1 MKITFHILLTMGL
14 LMIIGCQTGLTKSE
28 GISDAELIQAI
39 IDADKTEISME
50 QLPGQSRTVMEQDYY
65 DYMGFAAKKATGL
78 GYEVDLA
85 GVGHRFGDRNEV
97 YFNLEGRRLDPNDY
111 GRDKDGWDR
120 DGDDKKDWK
129 CFNLVFPVT
138 FDMTDGSTIT
148 VTSNDEDGWTE
159 IKAWYEANPDSEEKP
174 ALQYP
179 VDIVYEKDETT
190 VTINNDDEMRGAY
203 RHCGGRDDDRDRECF
218 ALVYPVTFIMPD
230 GSTITVADREDWA
243 ELKAWY
249 EANPD
254 SEERPTLQYPV
265 DITYRDGTTQTINND
280 EEMRIAKEDCRDE
293 DRP

>member
-203 RHCGGRDDDRDRECF
+203 RHCGGRDDRDRACF

>member
-1 MKITFHILLTMGL
+1 
-14 LMIIGCQTGLTKSE
+14 MIIGCQTGLTKSE

-203 RHCGGRDDDRDRECF
+203 RHCGGRDDDRDRACF

>member
-14 LMIIGCQTGLTKSE
+14 LMIIGCQTGFTKSE

-138 FDMTDGSTIT
+138 FDMPDGSTIT

-203 RHCGGRDDDRDRECF
+203 RHCGGRDDDRDRACF

>member
-1 MKITFHILLTMGL
+1 M
-14 LMIIGCQTGLTKSE
+14 
-28 GISDAELIQAI
+28 
-39 IDADKTEISME
+39 
-50 QLPGQSRTVMEQDYY
+50 VMEQDYY

-138 FDMTDGSTIT
+138 FDMSDGSTIT

-203 RHCGGRDDDRDRECF
+203 RHCGGRDDDRDRACF

-230 GSTITVADREDWA
+230 GSNITVADREDWA